1 MDDEDYEMFKI
12 VVIGRT
18 VSNPGDSGTGKTNI
32 TTRFVKDEYYEG
44 SKATV
49 GVEFLAKVIKVQNT
63 QVKITFWDTAGQE
76 RYKLALNNA
85 DP

>member
-12 VVIGRT
+12 VVIGRH
-18 VSNPGDSGTGKTNI
+18 SAYLGDSGTGKTNI
-32 TTRFVKDEYYEG
+32 TTRFVRDEYFEG

-49 GVEFLAKVIKVQNT
+49 GVEFLAKVIKVHST

-76 RYKLALNNA
+76 RYK
-85 DP
+85 